1 MCFKYCLLYLGI
13 EDVEESDND
22 VDGEKNEVLYFIFLV
37 SFFFILFIVT
47 DYMKYLSIVVL
58 YISLNLWFV
67 ICMCVGV
74 CMYFLILLN

>member
-1 MCFKYCLLYLGI
+1 MMCFKYCLLYLGI

-37 SFFFILFIVT
+37 SFFFILFIVM

-58 YISLNLWFV
+58 YILLNL
-67 ICMCVGV
+67 
-74 CMYFLILLN
+74 

>member
-1 MCFKYCLLYLGI
+1 MMCFKYCLLYLGI
-13 EDVEESDND
+13 EDVEESDYD

-58 YISLNLWFV
+58 YISLNL
-67 ICMCVGV
+67 
-74 CMYFLILLN
+74 

>member
-1 MCFKYCLLYLGI
+1 MMCFKYCLLYLGI

-37 SFFFILFIVT
+37 SFFFILFIVM

-58 YISLNLWFV
+58 YIY
-67 ICMCVGV
+67 C
-74 CMYFLILLN
+74 

>member
-1 MCFKYCLLYLGI
+1 MMCFKYCLLYLGI

-22 VDGEKNEVLYFIFLV
+22 VDVEKNEVLYFIFLV

-58 YISLNLWFV
+58 YISLNL
-67 ICMCVGV
+67 
-74 CMYFLILLN
+74 

>member
-37 SFFFILFIVT
+37 SFFFILFIVM

-58 YISLNLWFV
+58 YILLNL
-67 ICMCVGV
+67 
-74 CMYFLILLN
+74 

>member
-1 MCFKYCLLYLGI
+1 MMCFKYCLLYLGI

-58 YISLNLWFV
+58 YISLNL
-67 ICMCVGV
+67 
-74 CMYFLILLN
+74 

>member
-1 MCFKYCLLYLGI
+1 MMCFKYCLLYLGI

-22 VDGEKNEVLYFIFLV
+22 VDGEKNKVLYFIFLV

-58 YISLNLWFV
+58 YISLNL
-67 ICMCVGV
+67 
-74 CMYFLILLN
+74 